1 MAMEPRSSGRPTLGQ
16 VAARAGVGQ
25 GTASRAINGSP
36 HVTDSTREAVL
47 RAAAELGYI
56 PNRAARALVTRRTD
70 SVALVVSEP
79 EERIFNQPFFARIV
93 RGISEAVTSSGRQLL
108 LTMVPTTENRQ
119 RLVHYLAGQHVDGA
133 MVVSLHGDDPLPRL
147 LEEQGVPV
155 VVGGR
160 PLTWEPPTYVEVD
173 NAGGSFTAVNHLIER
188 GRRSIATIAG
198 PQDMNAGVERLDGY
212 RKAVGSVGAVD
223 DRLVAYGDHTSE
235 SGEAATRELLSRR
248 PDLDAI
254 FAASDPMAL
263 AALRIL
269 RTLGRRVPDDVAVVG
284 FDDTPSSQDSE
295 PALTTVHQPIEE
307 MGRTMAELLA
317 ARIDG
322 VEGSDRAA
330 VILPTQLVVRASS

>member
-1 MAMEPRSSGRPTLGQ
+1 MATESRSSGRPTLGQ

-47 RAAAELGYI
+47 RAADELGYI

-133 MVVSLHGDDPLPRL
+133 MVLSLHGDDPLPRL

-160 PLTWEPPTYVEVD
+160 PLTWEPPRLSTSTYV
-173 NAGGSFTAVNHLIER
+173 GGSQVSGRPPTTTGTPCSSSSR
-188 GRRSIATIAG
+188 GSGSSPWSDRTIA
-198 PQDMNAGVERLDGY
+198 
-212 RKAVGSVGAVD
+212 
-223 DRLVAYGDHTSE
+223 
-235 SGEAATRELLSRR
+235 
-248 PDLDAI
+248 
-254 FAASDPMAL
+254 
-263 AALRIL
+263 
-269 RTLGRRVPDDVAVVG
+269 
-284 FDDTPSSQDSE
+284 PSTCW
-295 PALTTVHQPIEE
+295 PA
-307 MGRTMAELLA
+307 R
-317 ARIDG
+317 
-322 VEGSDRAA
+322 
-330 VILPTQLVVRASS
+330 